1 MKKCYSNAAVMWSE
15 AEIIRRENLIR
26 EIPRILLDA
35 WTELNP
41 AVRMERCETPI
52 LTPAEKLQG
61 HIETGFDLIGPCGS
75 RGYLRPETTAG
86 TYEAMAMRFDAA
98 VLKKRL
104 PFCMWQVGCSFRD
117 EKKAET
123 MRASKLRLV
132 QFYQIEFQ
140 LFASAGSKAPY
151 LETALAKLVELY
163 GGEVVDADELPH
175 YSEKT
180 LDWHLAGLEV
190 AGCSIRKDW
199 THGMVFEVAIGLD
212 RLVALQLAGRA
223 AAEGS
228 ADETGKSKSGACSQS
243 GKISSEAAQ

>member
-1 MKKCYSNAAVMWSE
+1 MWNE
-15 AEIIRRENLIR
+15 TEIIRRENLIR
-26 EIPRILLDA
+26 EIPRVLLDA

-61 HIETGFDLIGPCGS
+61 HIETRFDLINTVGT

-86 TYEAMAMRFDAA
+86 TYEAMAMRFEEGT
-98 VLKKRL
+98 LKKRL

-117 EKKAET
+117 EKNADT

-151 LETALAKLVELY
+151 LETALAALTKLY
-163 GGEVVDADELPH
+163 GGEVVNADELPH

-180 LDWHLAGLEV
+180 LDWHLDGLEV
-190 AGCSIRKDW
+190 AGCSLRKDW
-199 THGMVFEVAIGLD
+199 PHGLVFEVAIGLD
-212 RLVALQLAGRA
+212 RLVALQLARMA
-223 AAEGS
+223 N
-228 ADETGKSKSGACSQS
+228 GKLSV
-243 GKISSEAAQ
+243 